1 MKNILY
7 IIFCLFLLRSIIL
20 FQEGK
25 GVIFLLITLLFCS
38 LGIFFLSK
46 KYEDKYISFVLIP
59 LLIIFMLSH

>member
-7 IIFCLFLLRSIIL
+7 IIFYLFLLRSIIL

-25 GVIFLLITLLFCS
+25 DVIFLLISLLFCS
-38 LGIFFLSK
+38 LGIFYLSK
-46 KYEDKYISFVLIP
+46 KYEDKYISFALIP